1 MIIEAFF
8 LSILVAFLRRGKLQ
22 NLGRS
27 PIRHVWLFGMS
38 FLLMAAVEAL
48 GVSKYGESLRVV
60 IRSANIIQYVV
71 LLAAIAA
78 NFHIREMWLAGFG
91 TFLNALV
98 VAVNGGAM
106 PVSARALQVAGYEE
120 MLRPEVVSKFV
131 RHSIMSSSTHLK
143 LIADIIPVPK
153 LLILPPQV
161 LSIGDALVAIAV
173 FIFVQRYMVSSEKT
187 C

>member
-1 MIIEAFF
+1 
-8 LSILVAFLRRGKLQ
+8 
-22 NLGRS
+22 
-27 PIRHVWLFGMS
+27 
-38 FLLMAAVEAL
+38 
-48 GVSKYGESLRVV
+48 
-60 IRSANIIQYVV
+60 
-71 LLAAIAA
+71 
-78 NFHIREMWLAGFG
+78 
-91 TFLNALV
+91 
-98 VAVNGGAM
+98 M

>member
-1 MIIEAFF
+1 MIIEAFI
-8 LSILVAFLRRGKLQ
+8 LSILIGFVRRGKLH
-22 NLGRS
+22 NLGRA
-27 PIRHVWLFGMS
+27 PIRHVWLFGVA
-38 FLLMAAVEAL
+38 FLIMATVETL
-48 GVSKYGESLRVV
+48 GVSRHGGPLRFV
-60 IRSANIIQYVV
+60 IRSANIVQYVI
-71 LLAAIAA
+71 LLAAILA
-78 NFHIREMWLAGFG
+78 NFHMREMWLAGFG

-143 LIADIIPVPK
+143 LIADIIPIPK

-161 LSIGDALVAIAV
+161 LSIGDALVAVAV
-173 FIFVQRYMVSSEKT
+173 FIFVQRYMVSSDKT

>member
-1 MIIEAFF
+1 MT
-8 LSILVAFLRRGKLQ
+8 
-22 NLGRS
+22 
-27 PIRHVWLFGMS
+27 
-38 FLLMAAVEAL
+38 AVEML
-48 GVSKYGESLRVV
+48 GVSKHGGPLRLV
-60 IRSANIIQYVV
+60 IRSANIVQYVV

-78 NFHIREMWLAGFG
+78 NFHMREMWLAGFG

-106 PVSARALQVAGYEE
+106 PVSARALRAAGYEE
-120 MLRPEVVSKFV
+120 LLRPEVVSKFV

-143 LIADIIPVPK
+143 LFADIIPIPK

-161 LSIGDALVAIAV
+161 LSIGDALVAVAV